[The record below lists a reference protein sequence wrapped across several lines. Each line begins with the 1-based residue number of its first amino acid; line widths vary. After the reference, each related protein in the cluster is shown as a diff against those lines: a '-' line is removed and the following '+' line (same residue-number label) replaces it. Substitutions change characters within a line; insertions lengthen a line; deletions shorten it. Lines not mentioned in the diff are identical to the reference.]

1 MSYEKMTS
9 EASDYREVAEDML
22 AAGLTCMQV
31 SQILPVKRRTVIDWG
46 HLKTHGRKENF
57 LERMGLERE
66 AFKPI
71 VVAFIGSGWGY
82 RSLSKFL
89 DLNLWFV
96 RDVARDYRRGTLKGG
111 HDA

>member
-1 MSYEKMTS
+1 MTS

-66 AFKPI
+66 AFKTHSRCILLVPAGATG
-71 VVAFIGSGWGY
+71 VFPS
-82 RSLSKFL
+82 SL
-89 DLNLWFV
+89 
-96 RDVARDYRRGTLKGG
+96 T
-111 HDA
+111 